1 MLSTNRRKLLDVFRL
16 ADGGLVS
23 GQEIANALNC
33 SRTAVWKQI
42 EELKKAGFDIE
53 AKRGSGYAI
62 KPAAEIFTED
72 MLYFRAKTE
81 FIGQQ
86 VAFYPEVTSTQI
98 IAHQLVGEGAVDGTV
113 VIADQQ
119 TAGKGRLARPWN
131 SQKGTGIWMSTIL
144 KPEIPMQ
151 QVPQFTFIASL
162 AVAEAIENTTGLE
175 PQIKWPND
183 IYINKRKVC
192 GVLTEMQAEAEQVNA
207 IIIGT
212 GINVNQAFFPEELR
226 DKATSLAILV
236 GHPVSRGALYGEI
249 VAQLEKYY
257 KLFLDQGFAPIKLLW
272 EARAIPFS
280 EKIVAKTLKG
290 EIRGT
295 VKGISDAGVL
305 IVQDAVG
312 EEHAIYS
319 ADISLG

>member
-1 MLSTNRRKLLDVFRL
+1 MLSVKRRKLLDVFR
-16 ADGGLVS
+16 AAEGGLVS
-23 GQEIANALNC
+23 GQELAGALNC

-42 EELKKAGFDIE
+42 EELKKAGFEID

-62 KPAAEIFTED
+62 RPTED
-72 MLYFRAKTE
+72 AFAEDILYFHAKTK

-86 VAFYPEVTSTQI
+86 VAFYPDVTSTQI
-98 IAHQLVGEGAVDGTV
+98 IAHQLVGEGAPSGTV
-113 VIADQQ
+113 IVADQQ

-144 KPEIPMQ
+144 RPEIPMQ

-162 AVAEAIENTTGLE
+162 AIAEAIENVTGLE

-183 IYINKRKVC
+183 LYIDKRKVC
-192 GVLTEMQAEAEQVNA
+192 GVLTEMQAEAEQVHA
-207 IIIGT
+207 VIIGT
-212 GINVNQAFFPEELR
+212 GINVNQDAFPEELR
-226 DKATSLAILV
+226 EKATSLAILA
-236 GHPVSRGALYGEI
+236 GHPISRGALYGEI
-249 VAQLEKYY
+249 VGQLEKYY
-257 KLFLDQGFAPIKLLW
+257 ELFLNQGFAPIKLLW

-280 EKIVAKTLKG
+280 EKIIAKTLKG

-295 VKGISDAGVL
+295 VKGISDEGVL

-312 EEHAIYS
+312 EEHAIFS
-319 ADISLG
+319 ADILLG